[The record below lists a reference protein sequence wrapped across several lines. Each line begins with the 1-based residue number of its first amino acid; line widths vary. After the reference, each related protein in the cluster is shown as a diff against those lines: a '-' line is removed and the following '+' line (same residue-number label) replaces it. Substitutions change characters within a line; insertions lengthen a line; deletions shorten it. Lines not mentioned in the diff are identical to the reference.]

1 MDEEEGMSPNRKPHR
16 LAVFAWVFLLIG
28 FAHAAELSFKL
39 DQPQAFIMD
48 DELSVGAFLTNT
60 GPDAF
65 AVELTT
71 IALEGAKRISPP
83 VMPLVLRGNNGN
95 MPARGRFQSVGGTF
109 EIVAP
114 GKRVFTIKGDALD
127 ADGKA
132 HQFSLVVDVVVP
144 DPNAPASIRDPGEQK
159 KEQIFLKAR
168 ASVQWRP
175 GVWEYTI
182 RNNESE
188 SNVVL
193 FDLQEFS
200 VPISAIMVRKPQG
213 WEVLTFESE
222 IVFVTNG
229 KGIPPGQSL
238 GGFELS
244 VPSAPNSVNVVYL
257 LSGMNEQLM
266 EKLEKKQ
273 LMDEQLGKLEK
284 QGGGVYFGMIEGPG
298 H

>member
-1 MDEEEGMSPNRKPHR
+1 MSLNRKSHR

-28 FAHAAELSFKL
+28 YAHAAELSFKL
-39 DQPQAFIMD
+39 DRPHAVIMD
-48 DELSVGAFLTNT
+48 DELSVQAFLTNT

-71 IALEGAKRISPP
+71 IDLEGAKRLSPP
-83 VMPLVLRGNNGN
+83 LMPLVFRNGGN
-95 MPARGRFQSVGGTF
+95 MPAGGRFRAIGGIF
-109 EIVAP
+109 EMVP
-114 GKRVFTIKGDALD
+114 TGKRSFIVKGDALH
-127 ADGKA
+127 AAGKV
-132 HQFSLVVDVVVP
+132 HQFSFVVDVVVP
-144 DPNAPASIRDPGEQK
+144 DPNAAASIRDPGEQK

-182 RNNESE
+182 RNDSD
-188 SNVVL
+188 SNVVI

-200 VPISAIMVRKPQG
+200 VPTSAIMVRKPQG
-213 WEVLTFESE
+213 WEVLTFDDE
-222 IVFVTNG
+222 ILFMTNG

-244 VPSAPNSVNVVYL
+244 VPSAPNSVNVLYSL
-257 LSGMNEQLM
+257 TGMTEQFM

-273 LMDEQLGKLEK
+273 LTEEQLKKLAMDK
-284 QGGGVYFGMIEGPG
+284 NSGGAYFGMIEGPG

>member
-1 MDEEEGMSPNRKPHR
+1 MSLNRKPHR

-28 FAHAAELSFKL
+28 YAQAAELSFKL
-39 DQPQAFIMD
+39 DQPHAVIMD
-48 DELSVGAFLTNT
+48 DELSVQAFLTNT

-71 IALEGAKRISPP
+71 IDLEGAKRISPP
-83 VMPLVLRGNNGN
+83 LMPLVLRGNNGN
-95 MPARGRFQSVGGTF
+95 MPARGRFRAVGGIF
-109 EIVAP
+109 EMVPP
-114 GKRVFTIKGDALD
+114 GKRVFTIKGEALD
-127 ADGKA
+127 TDGKT
-132 HQFSLVVDVVVP
+132 HQFSFVMDVVIP

-182 RNNESE
+182 RNHDSE
-188 SNVVL
+188 SNVIV

-200 VPISAIMVRKPQG
+200 VPTSAIMVRKPQG
-213 WEVLTFESE
+213 WEVLTFDNE
-222 IVFVTNG
+222 IVFMANG

-244 VPSAPNSVNVVYL
+244 VPSAPNSVNVLYL
-257 LSGMNEQLM
+257 LSGMTEQLM

-273 LMDEQLGKLEK
+273 LTEEQLGKLGK
-284 QGGGVYFGMIEGPG
+284 QGGGAYFGMIEGPG